1 MKVKDFFT
9 IAPKFKRR
17 LQVFAGGDF
26 VGVVDDFSAFSQTL
40 KKKMRPELITQFLNG
55 FIIESLKGFIILT
68 KSGASLDIYIL

>member
-1 MKVKDFFT
+1 MTVKDFFA

-26 VGVVDDFSAFSQTL
+26 VGVVDDFLAFSFLTFE
-40 KKKMRPELITQFLNG
+40 KMRPELITQFLNG
-55 FIIESLKGFIILT
+55 FIIESINGFIIVT